1 MTDEVKI
8 DDDGNLIEP
17 EVKRTPKGRFQ
28 KGVSGNPLGRAGKSG
43 KASSNKLNKA
53 KQVAALNKYGLSALD
68 AIMRIAKKA
77 EKEDNAKLAITG
89 YTFVASE
96 WSKALANQ
104 ERMQMELKKL
114 NKALQDEQKD
124 NDDSSD
130 EMNDVILS
138 FHSYTGTD
146 NE

>member
-1 MTDEVKI
+1 VCPNI
-8 DDDGNLIEP
+8 Y
-17 EVKRTPKGRFQ
+17 GR
-28 KGVSGNPLGRAGKSG
+28 KGKSG

-104 ERMQMELKKL
+104 ERMQFELKKL

-124 NDDSSD
+124 NDDSS
-130 EMNDVILS
+130 EELNEVILS
-138 FHSYTGTD
+138 FNSFTGTD

>member
-1 MTDEVKI
+1 MTDEVKL
-8 DDDGNLIEP
+8 DDDGNIIEP
-17 EVKRTPKGRFQ
+17 EVKRTPKGRFR

-77 EKEDNAKLAITG
+77 EKEGNDRVALTG
-89 YTFVASE
+89 YTFCASE

-104 ERMQMELKKL
+104 ERMQFELKKL
-114 NKALQDEQKD
+114 NKAIQDENKD
-124 NDDSSD
+124 NEDSS
-130 EMNDVILS
+130 EELNEVILS
-138 FHSYTGTD
+138 FNSFTGT
-146 NE
+146 E